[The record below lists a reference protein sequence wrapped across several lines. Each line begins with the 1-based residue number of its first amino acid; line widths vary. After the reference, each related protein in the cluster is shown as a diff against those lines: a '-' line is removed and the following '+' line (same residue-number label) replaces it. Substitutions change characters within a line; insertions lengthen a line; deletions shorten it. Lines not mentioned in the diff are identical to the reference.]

1 MMPIDPIRNLF
12 IMALLLAVTG
22 LWPVGGFAQ
31 ETVTS
36 TNIGNYIQN
45 AKTAEDHEAIAAYY
59 EAEAVKARK
68 AAESFHNQYDCYVKE
83 THARQLKG
91 ERFGEAAA
99 KRYCRML
106 SRQYNQIAQ
115 ESEELAKLH
124 HKIAQEMKSG
134 APAPAGS

>member
-1 MMPIDPIRNLF
+1 MSINRIRNL
-12 IMALLLAVTG
+12 IIVAVLLAVAG
-22 LWPVGGFAQ
+22 LWPAGGFGQ

-36 TNIGNYIQN
+36 TNIGNYIEN

-68 AAESFHNQYDCYVKE
+68 AAESYHNQYDCYVKE
-83 THARQLKG
+83 TNERQLKG

-99 KRYCRML
+99 KRYCRNL
-106 SRQYNQIAQ
+106 GRLYSQIAA

-124 HKIAQEMKSG
+124 HKIAQQMKPG